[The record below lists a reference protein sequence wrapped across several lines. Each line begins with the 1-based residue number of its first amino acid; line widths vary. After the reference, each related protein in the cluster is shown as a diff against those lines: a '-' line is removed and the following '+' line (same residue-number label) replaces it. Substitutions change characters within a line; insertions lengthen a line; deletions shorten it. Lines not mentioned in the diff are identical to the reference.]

1 MAEERKQYLKSTIIN
16 AIQVLIENNE
26 YSLEELE
33 ECSAILNNII
43 EDKDDLTHL
52 QEEDYD
58 K

>member
-1 MAEERKQYLKSTIIN
+1 MAEERKKYLKSTILN

-52 QEEDYD
+52 QEENYD

>member
-1 MAEERKQYLKSTIIN
+1 MAEERKRFLKEKILSDIK
-16 AIQVLIENNE
+16 VLIENNE